1 MKKYKFLFLL
11 LIPIIFISCND
22 DNNIVQPDSEPPS
35 IPTGLI
41 VINGDYRAD
50 LFWDENTERD
60 LEGYNIYSSDAYD
73 GRYILIATIKN
84 NYFTDF
90 DIENGVKYFYAVTAF
105 DRSGNESELS
115 YEYAYAV
122 PRPEGFNEII
132 YDYRNY
138 PNSSGYYFAE
148 NLVVPYNTDSTDFFF
163 ENFEGTFYLDV
174 WDDTDIQDMG
184 ATENI
189 YDIPQAPDN
198 GWSSTKDA
206 IAIVG
211 HTYVI
216 WTWDNHFA
224 KIRVNNITPERIV
237 FDWAY
242 QTVPGEILLKP
253 KIIKRDSLQRIM
265 R

>member
-1 MKKYKFLFLL
+1 MKTYNYLFLL
-11 LIPIIFISCND
+11 LIPFIFLSCND
-22 DNNIVQPDSEPPS
+22 NDDIVHPDYDPPS
-35 IPTGLI
+35 IPTGL
-41 VINGDYRAD
+41 VVVNGDYRAD

-60 LEGYNIYSSDAYD
+60 LDGYNIYSSDEYD
-73 GRYILIATIKN
+73 GKYYLIATTFN

-90 DIENGVKYFYAVTAF
+90 DVENGQRYFYAVTAF

-122 PRPEGFNEII
+122 PRPEGYNEII

-138 PNSSGYYFAE
+138 PNLSGYYFAE

-184 ATENI
+184 PTQDI
-189 YDIPQAPDN
+189 YDIPLAPDS
-198 GWSSTKDA
+198 GWSATKDA

-253 KIIKRDSLQRIM
+253 KTIKRDSLQRKM